1 MRAAAALAPLL
12 LVCPLVALAS
22 PRGAEGATWSAA
34 APPEPLTSASL
45 RRAAALSEFALVVAA
60 APWDAAAG
68 RLANEL
74 PAAFEVIEA
83 RGGAQGAAVALG
95 TVLRYVRAVLLLA
108 GAPLNQRAARERTS
122 LQAARLLWESGVRRG
137 APWPVRA
144 RAGCRH
150 GPGRM
155 YALTPAA
162 VLADEHI
169 AFARRSHW
177 LALWVRHHGLG
188 GNSGRV
194 TQGLLLGSHARMQS
208 CYCQN
213 EWAQTV
219 AAILYLHRSQLEA
232 RDLACAERTRANRLL
247 RLAVADDSGWL
258 WLMTEHPRTFSLLC
272 AQAVHARHLRAAR
285 AGRAARRARWRAF
298 CSAAAARRG
307 AAGAARAGV
316 RAGGAAA
323 PSCRCRGGGWAA
335 WAYGGR
341 VAVLEGQVVACREF
355 GGWVGGRE
363 GAAGAE
369 HHHGVGDRGRGRVR
383 PGDCRPLPRRG

>member
-45 RRAAALSEFALVVAA
+45 RLATATSEFALVVAA

-122 LQAARLLWESGVRRG
+122 LRAARLLWESGVRRG

-247 RLAVADDSGWL
+247 RLAVADDRAPSHIFAAVCAGCTRSTPSRSARWPGGSACPL
-258 WLMTEHPRTFSLLC
+258 ARLLQC
-272 AQAVHARHLRAAR
+272 CCC
-285 AGRAARRARWRAF
+285 AARRSGCGACWRT
-298 CSAAAARRG
+298 SGGRRG
-307 AAGAARAGV
+307 TQ
-316 RAGGAAA
+316 
-323 PSCRCRGGGWAA
+323 
-335 WAYGGR
+335 
-341 VAVLEGQVVACREF
+341 L
-355 GGWVGGRE
+355 
-363 GAAGAE
+363 
-369 HHHGVGDRGRGRVR
+369 
-383 PGDCRPLPRRG
+383 PLPRRWLGCLGVRRPGGGPGGAGGRLSRIWRMGRRPRGRCGRRTSPRGGRPGPR